1 MSQGTQL
8 WIAGG
13 PGGFFNALPGTRCEL
28 SFAKDNEQCTIIHTA
43 DMTAVALR
51 LASRSKPIE
60 QGALEQK
67 WETSI
72 VENSKAGP
80 HQPIPLTHVFDHVW
94 NSVVFPAPFFLKTVE
109 SRFVNRCISRTAL
122 KTVYF
127 QRNSFSLE
135 NNGFQKPCLKTRRF
149 SKRFQRFPNSVCGN
163 TTVYKGRVW
172 QYAGFQGG
180 ALRFTKPFGEA
191 PRFLWGP
198 HTPTQARTHPP
209 THLPTR
215 PPTHAP

>member
-1 MSQGTQL
+1 
-8 WIAGG
+8 
-13 PGGFFNALPGTRCEL
+13 
-28 SFAKDNEQCTIIHTA
+28 
-43 DMTAVALR
+43 MTAVALR

-72 VENSKAGP
+72 VEIAKRGHTNPSHSPMYLIMFG
-80 HQPIPLTHVFDHVW
+80 IPLY
-94 NSVVFPAPFFLKTVE
+94 FPLRFLKTVE
-109 SRFVNRCISRTAL
+109 SRVVNRCISRTAL